1 MCRAWAITRLIPPNK
16 QNFHLEMVANTTPLL
31 ASVTLYVLHIVFC
44 RGLYTTHLIP
54 PNKLNFHLEMVA
66 NTISLLGVTFN
77 TAPCTD
83 DSAYHTNP
91 PCDGFETYYTV
102 TTGAKVC
109 IVIPYVYPLCMGGC
123 DILPI
128 SYHLH

>member
-31 ASVTLYVLHIVFC
+31 GVTLYVLHIVLT
-44 RGLYTTHLIP
+44 LYVGCLCFWKELKITPH
-54 PNKLNFHLEMVA
+54 
-66 NTISLLGVTFN
+66 
-77 TAPCTD
+77 PCTD